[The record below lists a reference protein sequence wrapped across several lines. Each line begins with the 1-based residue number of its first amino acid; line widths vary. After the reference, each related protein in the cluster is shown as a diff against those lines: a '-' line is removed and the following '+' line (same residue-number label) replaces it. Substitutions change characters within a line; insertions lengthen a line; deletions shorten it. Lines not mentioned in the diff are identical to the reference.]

1 MNSIRIKLTIL
12 LFTVFA
18 FTSLVV
24 AQTDFEGKVIYTISY
39 KDLPEEMKAME
50 GMLAKNMTIVMK
62 GSKSRV
68 EQSQM
73 MGKNVVVSDMDQKN
87 GFMEMD
93 MAGQKFRIN
102 ISTEEFE
109 QKSNQ
114 LPNIEYL
121 DETKTIAGYPCKKA
135 IMKDENGLLTMTV
148 FYTEK
153 ITNKS
158 QTEFAGLKGFPL
170 QYSMQQQ
177 NMTMEMT
184 ATQVTKESISDDAF
198 KKSDG
203 YQEITQADLQKMMGG
218 GY

>member
-18 FTSLVV
+18 FTSFVV